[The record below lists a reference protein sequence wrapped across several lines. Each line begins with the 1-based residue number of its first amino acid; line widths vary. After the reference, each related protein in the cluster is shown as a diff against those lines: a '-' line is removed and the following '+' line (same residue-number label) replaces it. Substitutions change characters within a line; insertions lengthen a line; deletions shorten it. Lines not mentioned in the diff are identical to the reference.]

1 MNTRCTNEHTCIF
14 DDTVISLFL
23 DPHAVDQFI
32 DKTPFDIL
40 TNDDYESNVNALF
53 GCTLEVRKV
62 IITATPSQLADHP
75 IFG

>member
-1 MNTRCTNEHTCIF
+1 MPLTAQLKNFNIVF
-14 DDTVISLFL
+14 VL

-53 GCTLEVRKV
+53 GCTLEVNFVVKM
-62 IITATPSQLADHP
+62 
-75 IFG
+75 